1 MRAYSILF
9 TICACLQVAASRV
22 YKDFL
27 EELLHEN
34 PGDNMKNINLLEYYG
49 RIDWAD
55 QTDGDLA
62 RKNANSK
69 AFLTMLMSYEY
80 QSKTIRFHFNMK
92 EPARRGN
99 AFLAE
104 TDMQWNTYLD
114 LNERDDSDLVFL
126 EEEER

>member
-27 EELLHEN
+27 EELLHED

-55 QTDGDLA
+55 
-62 RKNANSK
+62 
-69 AFLTMLMSYEY
+69 
-80 QSKTIRFHFNMK
+80 
-92 EPARRGN
+92 
-99 AFLAE
+99 
-104 TDMQWNTYLD
+104 
-114 LNERDDSDLVFL
+114 
-126 EEEER
+126 